1 MIKAII
7 SNIARYHFI
16 VAIAATLFAAET
28 YILVQQQANITILLL
43 VFAST
48 LAAYSLADLELC
60 FFSGEKNKINIS
72 VSGTKP
78 SVVFTSA
85 SAVTVLLC
93 LHYLESRYLLLL
105 CLVVSV
111 AVLYINPVR
120 IQTRRLLGIRHI
132 FIFKNITLALV
143 WAIATVWVPLMAVKL
158 NLFLQEHNIIFLR
171 RFLFVFGL
179 ALIFDVRDIEKDKMA
194 AMRTV
199 ATEYGV
205 LATKAFAI
213 TALALFFLLTFLTP
227 IASASIALS
236 ISAIM
241 AMLVVWQVKTSSSAL
256 YYLVAVDGLMIAQF
270 LLILVWPIV

>member
-1 MIKAII
+1 
-7 SNIARYHFI
+7 
-16 VAIAATLFAAET
+16 
-28 YILVQQQANITILLL
+28 
-43 VFAST
+43 
-48 LAAYSLADLELC
+48 
-60 FFSGEKNKINIS
+60 
-72 VSGTKP
+72 
-78 SVVFTSA
+78 
-85 SAVTVLLC
+85 
-93 LHYLESRYLLLL
+93 
-105 CLVVSV
+105 
-111 AVLYINPVR
+111 
-120 IQTRRLLGIRHI
+120 
-132 FIFKNITLALV
+132 
-143 WAIATVWVPLMAVKL
+143 MAVKL

-241 AMLVVWQVKTSSSAL
+241 ARLVVWQVKTSSSAL